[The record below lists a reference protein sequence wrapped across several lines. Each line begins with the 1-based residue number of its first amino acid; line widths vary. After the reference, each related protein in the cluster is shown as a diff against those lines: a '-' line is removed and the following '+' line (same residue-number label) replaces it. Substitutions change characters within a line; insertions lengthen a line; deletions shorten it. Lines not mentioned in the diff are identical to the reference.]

1 MPTWLPSHFG
11 ANLTWF
17 FVFRYRE
24 LLVIV
29 TAPCAESAQIVETVD
44 GAERAWAR
52 SDPYGWVGVV
62 LTQH

>member
-11 ANLTWF
+11 TSLTCF
-17 FVFRYRE
+17 FVFRHRV
-24 LLVIV
+24 LPVV
-29 TAPCAESAQIVETVD
+29 PTVPCAESAQIVETVD
-44 GAERAWAR
+44 GDERAWAR